1 MTDAPTT
8 TALVDD
14 ILLLLFSP
22 ESDTIAGEGTALSH
36 TLAGAV
42 LVDLAFADRIRID
55 ERLSMRGRR
64 IHAIGEAPTDP
75 LLAEVWDDIAAKPT
89 DVQTL
94 ILTLGPTLRQPVID
108 RLVARGILQHE
119 SRRVLGFIP
128 ARALVDADVS
138 RRDAL
143 LAPVR
148 AALVEG
154 AEVDARTAALVGL
167 LSASGALP
175 ALHRDIP
182 WSSDVYTR
190 GVAYQRGTWGTAETA
205 EAVRRTVAA
214 ITTMSLFVGTVL
226 PAIRD

>member
-1 MTDAPTT
+1 MTGPQTT

-22 ESDTIAGEGTALSH
+22 ESHTIAGEGPALSH

-42 LVDLAFADRIRID
+42 LIDLAFADRIRID

-64 IHAIGEAPTDP
+64 IHAVGDGPDDV
-75 LLAEVWDDIAAKPT
+75 LLAQIWARIAAKPT
-89 DVQTL
+89 DVQSL
-94 ILTLGPTLRQPVID
+94 ILEVGPTLRQPVID
-108 RLVARGILQHE
+108 RLVERGILQRE
-119 SRRVLGFIP
+119 SRRMLGFIP
-128 ARALVDADVS
+128 TTALVGGDLS

-148 AALVEG
+148 AALVDG

-182 WSSDVYTR
+182 WSSAVYTR
-190 GVAYQRGTWGTAETA
+190 GAAYQRPRPPGFFFARKA
-205 EAVRRTVAA
+205 
-214 ITTMSLFVGTVL
+214 
-226 PAIRD
+226 